1 MSWLL
6 GSLQP
11 DDPHDEAKQP
21 QSPSSSRV
29 PNDLSFLRQTL
40 GRQLRGVASFL
51 VPPPPSS
58 SPSHD
63 AVPSSNSQ
71 PQPPSQSQ
79 LQSQS
84 QALLGIRNDLV
95 EIGGSFK
102 SGLSLLSTNSNKAVT
117 EISKFA
123 SNLLQLQ
130 NEALEDD
137 DDDDDD
143 DCSVPGITDDVI
155 GFVTEISVLPNYW
168 TDFPIPVDHDFSMS
182 NAQREHAS
190 TVERLVP
197 GFADL
202 RTRLGSSISEKRFWM
217 IYFLLLLPRLNE
229 HDFQLLSTPKIVEA
243 RDVLLHKLQ
252 NKRNTQ
258 VDSCEKSILDSPKK
272 DIQVG
277 KAQGV
282 EISSQENE
290 ALTEIVNTAGRLK
303 IDDEESTEQWSEE
316 ASISSGTFVDGQR
329 KHETEED
336 ISFSDLEDDEN
347 DLSSSTRLSG
357 LRRGRDVRACS
368 PNGSNDWVQLNRSS
382 EIEGGQRKAGQ
393 SKERDSE
400 GEDSNDWLTVDGFD

>member
-1 MSWLL
+1 M
-6 GSLQP
+6 Q
-11 DDPHDEAKQP
+11 
-21 QSPSSSRV
+21 
-29 PNDLSFLRQTL
+29 
-40 GRQLRGVASFL
+40 
-51 VPPPPSS
+51 
-58 SPSHD
+58 
-63 AVPSSNSQ
+63 
-71 PQPPSQSQ
+71 
-79 LQSQS
+79 
-84 QALLGIRNDLV
+84 
-95 EIGGSFK
+95 
-102 SGLSLLSTNSNKAVT
+102 
-117 EISKFA
+117 
-123 SNLLQLQ
+123 
-130 NEALEDD
+130 
-137 DDDDDD
+137 
-143 DCSVPGITDDVI
+143 
-155 GFVTEISVLPNYW
+155 
-168 TDFPIPVDHDFSMS
+168 
-182 NAQREHAS
+182 
-190 TVERLVP
+190 
-197 GFADL
+197 
-202 RTRLGSSISEKRFWM
+202 
-217 IYFLLLLPRLNE
+217 
-229 HDFQLLSTPKIVEA
+229 IVEA

-258 VDSCEKSILDSPKK
+258 VDGCEKSILDSPKK

-347 DLSSSTRLSG
+347 DLSSSTRLSD

-368 PNGSNDWVQLNRSS
+368 PYGSNDWVQLNRSS